1 MAPTVFPL
9 LPPSGSSFLSTLLSW
24 GNPSVPRH
32 PSPLLSNT
40 PVTPGTPRLPKRAH
54 CTPQCPHVSSGVPFY
69 VPTPNAHLRGPL
81 LFPVTPTRP
90 HPMLRALCITKV
102 TPSRGVPMLTVPWCR
117 LSQGSSMVSPR
128 PRTFLHFPQCP
139 HAHCPSLSLPRC
151 PEASLS
157 SVSQHSLSP
166 PWHPQA
172 PGATSP
178 PVAPHHCPQD
188 SPVSNG
194 APKPQGHLAPVSQ
207 CPLFPQ
213 CPLLDVPKPPGPL
226 RVPMPAVPRPQTYLS
241 PRPNA
246 HCPLSAPSP
255 LS

>member
-81 LFPVTPTRP
+81 LCPVTPTRP

-102 TPSRGVPMLTVPWCR
+102 TPSLGVPMLTVPWCR

>member
-81 LFPVTPTRP
+81 LCPVTPTRP
-90 HPMLRALCITKV
+90 HSVLRALCITKV

-226 RVPMPAVPRPQTYLS
+226 RVPMPAVPKPQTYLS

>member
-81 LFPVTPTRP
+81 LCPVTPTRP

-102 TPSRGVPMLTVPWCR
+102 TPSLGVPMLTVPWCR

-172 PGATSP
+172 PGAISP

>member
-81 LFPVTPTRP
+81 LCPVTPTRP
-90 HPMLRALCITKV
+90 HSVLRALCITKV
-102 TPSRGVPMLTVPWCR
+102 TPSLGVPMLTVPWCL

-151 PEASLS
+151 PQASLS

-166 PWHPQA
+166 SMASPSTRGYLPPSGPPSLSPGLPSVQWCSQA
-172 PGATSP
+172 SGP
-178 PVAPHHCPQD
+178 PR
-188 SPVSNG
+188 SSI
-194 APKPQGHLAPVSQ
+194 
-207 CPLFPQ
+207 
-213 CPLLDVPKPPGPL
+213 
-226 RVPMPAVPRPQTYLS
+226 PMPTVPSVS
-241 PRPNA
+241 P
-246 HCPLSAPSP
+246 S
-255 LS
+255 

>member
-32 PSPLLSNT
+32 SSPLLSNT

-81 LFPVTPTRP
+81 LCPVPPTRP

-102 TPSRGVPMLTVPWCR
+102 TPSLGVPMLTVPWCR

-139 HAHCPSLSLPRC
+139 LAHCPSLSLPQC
-151 PEASLS
+151 PQASLS

-213 CPLLDVPKPPGPL
+213 CPLPDVPKPSGPL
-226 RVPMPAVPRPQTYLS
+226 RVPMLAVPKPQTYLS

-255 LS
+255 LP

>member
-81 LFPVTPTRP
+81 LCPVTPTRP

-102 TPSRGVPMLTVPWCR
+102 TPSLGVPMLTVPWCR

-151 PEASLS
+151 PQASLS